1 MQIKYDII
9 TPYFMIEEHVVC
21 VFLNT
26 NFGFKVV
33 NNSTHSHLDHEC
45 LEKRINFNYITCH

>member
-1 MQIKYDII
+1 MQIKYDIN